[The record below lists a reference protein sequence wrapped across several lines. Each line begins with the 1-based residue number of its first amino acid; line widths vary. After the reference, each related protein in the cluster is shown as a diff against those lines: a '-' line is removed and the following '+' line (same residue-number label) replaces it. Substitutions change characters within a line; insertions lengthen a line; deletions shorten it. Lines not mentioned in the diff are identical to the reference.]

1 MTTPYER
8 TLSLRRARELL
19 SELSSGTA
27 NIEAIQRKAAA
38 ILKHYPN
45 DMDIEIAARQAPT
58 VFATKLFDAD
68 S

>member
-1 MTTPYER
+1 M
-8 TLSLRRARELL
+8 L

-27 NIEAIQRKAAA
+27 KIEALRGKAAT

-58 VFATKLFDAD
+58 VFATKFFDAD